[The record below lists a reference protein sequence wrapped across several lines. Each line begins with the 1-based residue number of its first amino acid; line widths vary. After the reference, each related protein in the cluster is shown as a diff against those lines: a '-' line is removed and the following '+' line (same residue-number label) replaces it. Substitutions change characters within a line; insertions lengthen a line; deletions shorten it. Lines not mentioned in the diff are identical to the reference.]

1 MTLNL
6 MTVSG
11 FVKGI
16 RGLLQDRR
24 KPYRYSDEAVLAG
37 LNLAM
42 LEGSRVRP
50 DIFICRYGTNVP
62 QFESVNGDNLGIEAK
77 FRLAFEY
84 GAAAHV
90 LLRDQE
96 DVQDQR
102 ANTLNENFH
111 NILVGVRPAPVQGG
125 TPTPQEAGATNAKQ
139 SQQ

>member
-1 MTLNL
+1 MPLNL
-6 MTVSG
+6 MSVAG

-24 KPYRYSDEAVLAG
+24 QPYRYSDEAVILG

-42 LEGSRVRP
+42 LEASRIRP

-62 QFESVNGDNLGIEAK
+62 QFDSVNGDSLGVEPK

-84 GAAAHV
+84 GTAGHV
-90 LLRDQE
+90 LLRDEE

-102 ANTLNENFH
+102 ANTFNENFH
-111 NILVGVRPAPVQGG
+111 NLLVGVRPAAIQGG
-125 TPTPQEAGATNAKQ
+125 TPTPQEAGAPKAQ
-139 SQQ
+139 GS